1 MCQICIDEPGSHSFE
16 YVGKTCNGILV
27 YYTCPGKATKYWD
40 TKGILEHYEEV
51 LENNNNQKWIWR
63 FDGDGFDLKHSLEIA
78 TAIGLIGILIK
89 YGDSLSQIQIIN
101 SNIYINSLYGMIY
114 PFLTPELVD
123 KINWL

>member
-16 YVGKTCNGILV
+16 YIGKTRDDILI

-51 LENNNNQKWIWR
+51 LEHNNNQKWIWR
-63 FDGDGFDLKHSLEIA
+63 FDGDEFELKHSLEVT

-89 YGDSLSQIQIIN
+89 YGDSLFQIQIIN

-114 PFLTPELVD
+114 PFLTAELID
-123 KINWL
+123 KIHWI

>member
-16 YVGKTCNGILV
+16 YIGKTCDDILI
-27 YYTCPGKATKYWD
+27 YYTRPGKATKYWD
-40 TKGILEHYEEV
+40 TKGILERYEEV

-89 YGDSLSQIQIIN
+89 YSDSLCEIQIIN
-101 SNIYINSLYGMIY
+101 PTIYIRSLYGMIY